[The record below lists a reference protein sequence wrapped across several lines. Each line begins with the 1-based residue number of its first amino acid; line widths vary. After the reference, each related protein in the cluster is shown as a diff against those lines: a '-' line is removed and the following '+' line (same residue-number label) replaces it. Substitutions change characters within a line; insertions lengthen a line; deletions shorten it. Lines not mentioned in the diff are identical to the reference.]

1 MSFSFS
7 KAISSIVDFGT
18 NFLLG
23 KETSVYDTATSKTF
37 TSRGGGFLDTA
48 VDLLGTGAKAYRA
61 MQDDKDGN
69 VFQSVEYDAPD
80 IRRVGTGGGR
90 TASGGLTGPA
100 TRWSPRNQIVNDA
113 LLRRL
118 KNVNFEATLE
128 KMTASTTVRPTARR
142 KAPTAIEKADIKR
155 TTAAPRISTQ

>member
-18 NFLLG
+18 KFLTG
-23 KETSVYDTATSKTF
+23 TSSKDDYGIGTF
-37 TSRGGGFLDTA
+37 GEFSSKDNSSGFLGLVA
-48 VDLLGTGAKAYRA
+48 TGARAYRE
-61 MQDDKDGN
+61 MQDDSEGN
-69 VFQSVEYDAPD
+69 VFQSQPFKGPEITRFRGRAAP
-80 IRRVGTGGGR
+80 
-90 TASGGLTGPA
+90 GGLTDPA

-128 KMTASTTVRPTARR
+128 KMTASTTVRPTTRR
-142 KAPTAIEKADIKR
+142 KAPTAIERADIKR
-155 TTAAPRISTQ
+155 TTSAPRIST

>member
-48 VDLLGTGAKAYRA
+48 VDLLGTGAEAYRK
-61 MQDDKDGN
+61 MQDDPKGN
-69 VFQSVEYDAPD
+69 VFQSQPFKGPEITRFKGRAAP
-80 IRRVGTGGGR
+80 
-90 TASGGLTGPA
+90 GGLTGPA

-128 KMTASTTVRPTARR
+128 KLTASTTVRPTTRR

>member
-7 KAISSIVDFGT
+7 KAISSIVSIGT
-18 NFLLG
+18 DLVLG
-23 KETSVYDTATSKTF
+23 KETSVYDTGTSKTI

-48 VDLLGTGAKAYRA
+48 IGLIGKGAKAYRE
-61 MQDDKDGN
+61 MQDDEDGN
-69 VFQSVEYDAPD
+69 VFQSTEYAAPD

-90 TASGGLTGPA
+90 AGSGGLTGPA
-100 TRWSPRNQIVNDA
+100 TRWTPRNQIVNDA

-118 KNVNFEATLE
+118 KNANFEATLE

-142 KAPTAIEKADIKR
+142 KAPTAIERADIKR

>member
-7 KAISSIVDFGT
+7 KAISSIVSIGT
-18 NFLLG
+18 DLVLG
-23 KETSVYDTATSKTF
+23 KETSVYDTGTSKTI

-48 VDLLGTGAKAYRA
+48 IGLIGKGAEAYRE
-61 MQDDKDGN
+61 MQDDPKGN
-69 VFQSVEYDAPD
+69 VFQQQKPFEGPDFQRFRGRAAP
-80 IRRVGTGGGR
+80 
-90 TASGGLTGPA
+90 GGLTGPA
-100 TRWSPRNQIVNDA
+100 TRWTPRNQIVNDA

-118 KNVNFEATLE
+118 KNANFEATLE

-142 KAPTAIEKADIKR
+142 KAPTAIERADIKR

>member
-7 KAISSIVDFGT
+7 KALSSIVDFGT
-18 NFLLG
+18 DIVLG
-23 KETSVYDTATSKTF
+23 KETSVYDTGTNKTI

-48 VDLLGTGAKAYRA
+48 IGLVGKGAKAYRE
-61 MQDDKDGN
+61 MQDDEDGN
-69 VFQSVEYDAPD
+69 VFESVQYDAPD

-90 TASGGLTGPA
+90 AGSGGLTGPA
-100 TRWSPRNQIVNDA
+100 TRWTPRNQIVNDA

-118 KNVNFEATLE
+118 KNANFEATLE

-142 KAPTAIEKADIKR
+142 KAPVTPGKSEIRR